1 MYSVMISSKAK
12 DKLVF
17 AKICLVN
24 SSTIL
29 FNIVKGIPYYWFFFL
44 HGNIPVLYSIRFSI
58 TPLFT
63 SALESEVD
71 KEQEQN

>member
-1 MYSVMISSKAK
+1 MYSVMISSKTK
-12 DKLVF
+12 DVLVF
-17 AKICLVN
+17 AEICLVS

-29 FNIVKGIPYYWFFFL
+29 FNIVKGIPYYSFFM
-44 HGNIPVLYSIRFSI
+44 IRKYPGSVFVRFAM
-58 TPLFT
+58 TPLST